1 MKNLQTKLGQTVE
14 VKIDSKTQMATVNGK
29 KLAFV
34 RDNQIKVL
42 NDMILTDAS
51 LNLVKEEMSKQFVKK
66 VESTKKRK

>member
-14 VKIDSKTQMATVNGK
+14 VKIDSKTQMAQVNGK